1 MRIPEPLPQ
10 GLTAGPFTVSEADAS
25 GISRGRLRHARITRL
40 SRSIRWVDSQDLA
53 DLQSMPPHRRYRAFT
68 QVTPYSVASHY
79 SAAEVWEFPMPHVA
93 DDGMLHITRLTG
105 MSPQRRGGVSGHT
118 GQMFA
123 GEICVVDGL
132 SLTSRERT
140 WLDLAQRLTVPDLT
154 VIADHLIR
162 IPRPEYENRTAP
174 YATKES
180 LQEVIDRHTGKRGIR
195 KARLALDL
203 SRMGADSPPETLLR
217 LALVDAGLPEPLVNA
232 PVPDTAGNMH
242 HQPDLSYPEYRV
254 AVEYEGAGHSEPG
267 QVERD
272 ISREE
277 RIRALGWTEVRISR
291 RHMADGGGAAVNKVR
306 SALIAAGWR
315 LGPAEASRN
324 GRQCGSQG

>member
-79 SAAEVWEFPMPHVA
+79 SAAEVWEFPMPHFA

-232 PVPDTAGNMH
+232 PVPDTAGN
-242 HQPDLSYPEYRV
+242 ST
-254 AVEYEGAGHSEPG
+254 
-267 QVERD
+267 
-272 ISREE
+272 ISRTFPTPNTGWPWSM
-277 RIRALGWTEVRISR
+277 RARATPNPVRWNGTSAAR
-291 RHMADGGGAAVNKVR
+291 NGSGRWAGPRFGYPGG
-306 SALIAAGWR
+306 IWPTAAGLPSTR
-315 LGPAEASRN
+315 SGQR
-324 GRQCGSQG
+324 

>member
-1 MRIPEPLPQ
+1 MRIPEPLPS
-10 GLTAGPFTVSEADAS
+10 GFSTDPFTVSEADAS
-25 GISRGRLRHARITRL
+25 GVSRGRLRHARIIRL
-40 SRSIRWVDSQDLA
+40 SRSIRWVDSRDLA
-53 DLQSMPPHRRYRAFT
+53 DLQSMPPHRRYRAYT
-68 QVTPYSVASHY
+68 QVTPYSVASHD
-79 SAAEVWEFPMPHVA
+79 SAAEVWEFPMPSFA
-93 DDGMLHITRLTG
+93 DDGKLHITRLTG

-140 WLDLAQRLTVPDLT
+140 WLDLAQRLTVADLT
-154 VIADHLIR
+154 VITDYLIR
-162 IPRPEYENRTAP
+162 IPRPEYENRTTP

-180 LQEVIDRHTGKRGIR
+180 LQAVIDRHSGKRGIR
-195 KARLALDL
+195 KARLALEL
-203 SRMGADSPPETLLR
+203 SRIGADSPPETLLR
-217 LALVDAGLPEPLVNA
+217 LALADAGLPEPLVNRPILDA
-232 PVPDTAGNMH
+232 FGNPH
-242 HQPDLSYPEYRV
+242 HRPDLSYPDYRV

-277 RIRALGWTEVRISR
+277 RTRTLGWTEVRISR
-291 RHMADGGGAAVNKVR
+291 RHMADDGGAAVSKVR

-315 LGPAEASRN
+315 LDSPYRRD
-324 GRQCGSQG
+324 GRKCVSQS

>member
-1 MRIPEPLPQ
+1 MRIPEPLPHAFS
-10 GLTAGPFTVSEADAS
+10 TDPFTVSEADAS
-25 GISRGRLRHARITRL
+25 GISRSRLRHSRIMRL

-53 DLQSMPPHRRYRAFT
+53 DLQDMPPHRRYRAYT
-68 QVTPYSVASHY
+68 QVTPYSVASHR
-79 SAAEVWEFPMPHVA
+79 SAAEVWEFPMPSFA
-93 DDGMLHITRLTG
+93 DDGKLHITRLTG
-105 MSPQRRGGVSGHT
+105 LSPQRRGGVSGHT

-140 WLDLAQRLTVPDLT
+140 WLDLAQRLTVQDMT
-154 VIADHLIR
+154 VIADYLIR
-162 IPRPEYENRTAP
+162 IPRPEYENRTTP

-180 LQEVIDRHTGKRGIR
+180 LQAVIDRHSGKRGIR
-195 KARLALDL
+195 KARLALEL
-203 SRMGADSPPETLLR
+203 SRIGADSPPETLLR
-217 LALVDAGLPEPLVNA
+217 LFLADAGLPEPLVNT
-232 PVPDTAGNMH
+232 PVLDAAGNPH
-242 HQPDLSYPEYRV
+242 HEPDLSFPEYRV

-315 LGPAEASRN
+315 LGPPDPRN
-324 GRQCGSQG
+324 GRKCASQG